1 MIAVAKAATV
11 PFRILAIGAIP
22 LSLPRGGVD
31 MPALRGPLPA
41 CYPPTRAV
49 AVTQSRS
56 RRIGSGA
63 DEFGSAH
70 RGSDPVMM
78 LGDK

>member
-31 MPALRGPLPA
+31 APALRGPLPA
-41 CYPPTRAV
+41 CNPSNRN
-49 AVTQSRS
+49 
-56 RRIGSGA
+56 GDNLDG
-63 DEFGSAH
+63 FGYFTVKDA
-70 RGSDPVMM
+70 
-78 LGDK
+78 LGN